1 VSTSFFRGLLDD
13 IVESGRSLK
22 NFSLGNDDHGGTIE
36 ALSKGLLSG
45 RGESSGVVVA
55 QHILGIFDILS
66 GEEKTEFFRFLAD
79 EFTPDEN
86 VVRAAAAA
94 YADDPAS
101 ENLHAL
107 YKAIEPPRQ
116 EFFRRLNLA
125 PGGTA
130 AIVRLRAD
138 LLARLAE
145 NPGLKL
151 VDEDIAHLFGSW
163 FNRGF
168 LVMQHIDWSTPAN
181 ILEKIIEYE
190 AVHEIQG
197 WDDLKSRLDP
207 ANRRC
212 FGFFHPSLIDEPLI
226 FVEVAL
232 TKDMPA
238 SIHGLLEAG
247 DNTEDVE
254 VSTAVFYSISNCQ
267 AGLQGISFGSFL
279 IKQVVNDLS
288 REFPGL
294 NTFVTL
300 SPVPGF
306 MRWLE
311 GEGEALDLDFDE
323 LRNPD
328 WIKYP
333 QKVEAYKANLPAL
346 AARYFLHEKSKSG
359 RPLDPVA
366 RFHLGN
372 GARLERI
379 NWMADLSPRGLGQ
392 SGGIMVN
399 YLYDL
404 RHIEKNHEAFAEQGT
419 VIASSAVKRLSPAP

>member
-13 IVESGRSLK
+13 IVERGRSLK

-86 VVRAAAAA
+86 VVRKAAAA

-145 NPGLKL
+145 NPGLKP

-254 VSTAVFYSISNCQ
+254 ASTAVF
-267 AGLQGISFGSFL
+267 
-279 IKQVVNDLS
+279 
-288 REFPGL
+288 
-294 NTFVTL
+294 
-300 SPVPGF
+300 
-306 MRWLE
+306 
-311 GEGEALDLDFDE
+311 
-323 LRNPD
+323 
-328 WIKYP
+328 
-333 QKVEAYKANLPAL
+333 
-346 AARYFLHEKSKSG
+346 
-359 RPLDPVA
+359 
-366 RFHLGN
+366 
-372 GARLERI
+372 
-379 NWMADLSPRGLGQ
+379 
-392 SGGIMVN
+392 
-399 YLYDL
+399 
-404 RHIEKNHEAFAEQGT
+404 
-419 VIASSAVKRLSPAP
+419 